1 MEIRRSLQRNDGR
14 NSTKETPIHCK
25 EIREVHMSGQ
35 RKAVEEAVLKV
46 TGTYTNVLKDAQREE
61 VVAILQKGLLNGSIP
76 LSDAAKLK
84 YGTPTTSMK
93 YAKNILSNY
102 LRKSPLL
109 NGGTVHVPQARKN
122 SRLETLQKL
131 LDKGIDLSQ
140 EEKDALSNEIS
151 SLTTPPE
158 AEDELMSLSDLPDT
172 FKDLF
177 SV

>member
-1 MEIRRSLQRNDGR
+1 
-14 NSTKETPIHCK
+14 
-25 EIREVHMSGQ
+25 MSGQ

-46 TGTYTNVLKDAQREE
+46 TGTYTNTLKDAQREE

-84 YGTPTTSMK
+84 YGTLTTSMK

-109 NGGTVHVPQARKN
+109 NGGIVHVPQARKN
-122 SRLETLQKL
+122 SRLETLKKL

-151 SLTTPPE
+151 SLTTPLE
-158 AEDELMSLSDLPDT
+158 AEDELLSLSDLPDT

-177 SV
+177 S

>member
-1 MEIRRSLQRNDGR
+1 
-14 NSTKETPIHCK
+14 
-25 EIREVHMSGQ
+25 MSGQ

-46 TGTYTNVLKDAQREE
+46 TGTYTNTLKDAQREE
-61 VVAILQKGLLNGSIP
+61 VIAILQKGLLNGSIP

-84 YGTPTTSMK
+84 YSTQAGSIK

-131 LDKGIDLSQ
+131 LAKGIDLSQ
-140 EEKDALSNEIS
+140 EEKDAISTEIAT
-151 SLTTPPE
+151 LTTPE
-158 AEDELMSLSDLPDT
+158 QEESELLDLSELPDT